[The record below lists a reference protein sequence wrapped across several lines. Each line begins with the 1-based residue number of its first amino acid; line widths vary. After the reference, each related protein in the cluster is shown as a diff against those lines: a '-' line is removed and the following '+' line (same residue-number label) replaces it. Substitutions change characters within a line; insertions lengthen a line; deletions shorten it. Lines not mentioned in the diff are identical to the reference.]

1 MPMVYR
7 RFRDRAYDA
16 YLTSGSASARFA
28 LGAAWLAL
36 VVFLGI
42 AFFQTESL
50 LIALRSVN

>member
-1 MPMVYR
+1 MVYR
-7 RFRDRAYDA
+7 RFRDKAYDA
-16 YLTSGSASARFA
+16 YLTSGSASARLA